1 MEKNASP
8 DTMILKADR
17 PAAIP
22 AAAVITVDVDPEA
35 LNCPKCLRPLEPP
48 VFQCAAGHVLCS
60 TCHGDLPDKDK
71 CVSCFVNSGFSR
83 CFIPTSY
90 GRCLA
95 MERVLQSV
103 RVACPHGC
111 AAAKMLYHEKA
122 EHQKTCAGSSTTVEQ
137 QAVLLQQGPPGDCSY
152 ELVLPKVL
160 PSSRASVTVTIT
172 GGDVGKK
179 KISGRGKGSMGSL
192 VRMGPCG
199 GIGGNVKETSMSDV
213 DRIVQVVVRH
223 GNAVDAI
230 SVMYERKGKEAWTDR
245 WGGGGGNTCLFSL
258 QQDEYLTSVRGHYG
272 QFNGFVVVRSLTF
285 VSNLRSY
292 GPFGMEDGVPFALH
306 AGAGGKIVGFHARS
320 GQFLD
325 AIGTY
330 VKMDDY

>member
-1 MEKNASP
+1 MEKN
-8 DTMILKADR
+8 DTSETM
-17 PAAIP
+17 
-22 AAAVITVDVDPEA
+22 ITVDVDPEA
-35 LNCPKCLRPLEPP
+35 LNCPRCLRPLEPP
-48 VFQCAAGHVLCS
+48 VFQCAAGHVVCS
-60 TCHGDLPDKDK
+60 TCHGDLPDKDR
-71 CVSCFVNSGFSR
+71 CGSCFVNSGFSR

-95 MERVLQSV
+95 LERVLQSV

-111 AAAKMLYHEKA
+111 AATKMLYHEKA
-122 EHQKTCAGSSTTVEQ
+122 DHQKTCAGSSAAVEQ
-137 QAVLLQQGPPGDCSY
+137 PAVLLQQGPPGDCSY

-172 GGDVGKK
+172 GDDVGKK
-179 KISGRGKGSMGSL
+179 KICDSGKSTMGSL

-199 GIGGNVKETSMSDV
+199 GIGGNVRETSMSDV
-213 DRIVQVVVRH
+213 NRIVEVIIRH

-245 WGGGGGNTCLFSL
+245 WGGEGGKPAPFSL
-258 QQDEYLTSVRGHYG
+258 QQDEYLTSVHGHYG
-272 QFNGFVVVRSLTF
+272 QFKDTVVIRSLTL

-292 GPFGMEDGVPFALH
+292 GSYGKEDGVPFALH
-306 AGAGGKIVGFHARS
+306 AGPGGKIIGFHARS

-330 VKMDDY
+330 VKMDNS